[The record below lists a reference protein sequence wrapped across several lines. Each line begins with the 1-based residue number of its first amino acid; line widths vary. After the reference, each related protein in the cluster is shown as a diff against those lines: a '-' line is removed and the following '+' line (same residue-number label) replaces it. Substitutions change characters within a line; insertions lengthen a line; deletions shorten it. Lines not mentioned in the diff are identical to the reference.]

1 MNVGKSSK
9 TLPLH
14 NCSTTSTSSASSSS
28 SAEHSSSASS
38 SSADR
43 SPSRDNVTNGKETV
57 HLNDSVN
64 SYDAGSPIAEFN
76 EFKPVGDLTKQLAGT
91 LDLNKV
97 MSNKNHLF
105 FLINQIIKIKICFYF
120 YSYAYTY
127 FFFKST

>member
-1 MNVGKSSK
+1 MNVSSK
-9 TLPLH
+9 TVPLH
-14 NCSTTSTSSASSSS
+14 NCSTTSTSSASSSL

-57 HLNDSVN
+57 QSKHLNDSVN

-76 EFKPVGDLTKQLAGT
+76 EFKPSGDLTKQLAGT

-97 MSNKNHLF
+97 IRIKNHLF
-105 FLINQIIKIKICFYF
+105 CLINQIIICFYF
-120 YSYAYTY
+120 YPYVYVY
-127 FFFKST
+127 LFFKST